1 MVESAEEK
9 GYVNYMPCY
18 ASVGHFMER
27 ESLTSILKEL
37 IVLSALPLKSV
48 ETNFAV
54 DSSGFRTTKFME
66 YCKIKHHTKSEHE
79 WIKAHICCGVKTNI
93 ITAVDI
99 GDEWSGDTNRLIPL
113 VEDTRNSGFLINEVS
128 ADKAYS
134 SRNNLKKLYLPF
146 WLFKNQLVFSSAQQS
161 RDYLLPL
168 LNKALNQKIT
178 IPFYDVKRIYDDFE
192 SQNRVWGFG
201 FMKRPDAISSGQVFG
216 EIASDDPLVQQLEN
230 SSKSFCAI
238 SLPFKEGEV
247 KIAVYAVGTIVIHK
261 NWAKMNNYRTNL
273 KVIQDKLKPYEVST
287 QK

>member
-1 MVESAEEK
+1 MIGRCFGYVEEENYTLKDAIAEINESDKEFKVDDKEVIIKDISFGNLKALKERDFVSALAKIEVKYKKNLPTLSKEFNEIYTEK
-9 GYVNYMPCY
+9 GD
-18 ASVGHFMER
+18 F
-27 ESLTSILKEL
+27 
-37 IVLSALPLKSV
+37 
-48 ETNFAV
+48 
-54 DSSGFRTTKFME
+54 
-66 YCKIKHHTKSEHE
+66 
-79 WIKAHICCGVKTNI
+79 
-93 ITAVDI
+93 
-99 GDEWSGDTNRLIPL
+99 DE
-113 VEDTRNSGFLINEVS
+113 
-128 ADKAYS
+128 
-134 SRNNLKKLYLPF
+134 KLYLPF
-146 WLFKNQLVFSSAQQS
+146 WLFKNKLVFSSAQQS
-161 RDYLLPL
+161 RDYLIPR

-216 EIASDDPLVQQLEN
+216 EIASEDPLVQQLEN